1 MSNFMQIYL
10 TMWMKYINS
19 LKKKNKLPKWIKVER
34 ESMNNLLNIREIVS
48 ILKNLFIKENLNY
61 MSFTVNS
68 TYLLKKKCCQSSKN
82 SSRE

>member
-1 MSNFMQIYL
+1 
-10 TMWMKYINS
+10 
-19 LKKKNKLPKWIKVER
+19 
-34 ESMNNLLNIREIVS
+34 MNNLVNIREIES